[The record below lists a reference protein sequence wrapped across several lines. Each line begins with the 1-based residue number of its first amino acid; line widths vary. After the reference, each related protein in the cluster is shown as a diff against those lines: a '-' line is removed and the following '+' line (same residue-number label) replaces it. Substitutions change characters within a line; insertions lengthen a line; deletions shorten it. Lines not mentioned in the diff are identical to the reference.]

1 MKYLVTGGLGFI
13 GSNLCRHLSKNKKN
27 DILIIDNLSYAGSKT
42 SLPEL
47 KSRKNLKHIKCSI
60 LEKNKLKDIFFDF
73 QPEIIMHLA
82 AETHV
87 DRSIKN
93 PKKFIETN
101 ILGTFN
107 LLEVS
112 RIYKKINSNFLF
124 MHISTDE
131 VFGDL
136 GKSKKLFSEKT
147 SYNPSSP
154 YSASKASSDHLVR
167 AWAKTFNLDYVIT
180 NCSNNYGQFQYPEK
194 FIPRMILSA
203 LNHKNL
209 PIYGHGLQKRD
220 WLHVSDHINA
230 LEIIANKG
238 KRMNT
243 YMIGGGNQL
252 TNLHVAKKICH
263 HLNLRFKENNK
274 RKKINFLELI
284 SYVEDRP
291 GHDLSYGID
300 YSKLNKELNWYPKIS
315 FDKGLAQTID
325 WYLDNKKW
333 WLPLFNTK
341 N

>member
-1 MKYLVTGGLGFI
+1 
-13 GSNLCRHLSKNKKN
+13 
-27 DILIIDNLSYAGSKT
+27 
-42 SLPEL
+42 
-47 KSRKNLKHIKCSI
+47 
-60 LEKNKLKDIFFDF
+60 
-73 QPEIIMHLA
+73 
-82 AETHV
+82 
-87 DRSIKN
+87 
-93 PKKFIETN
+93 
-101 ILGTFN
+101 
-107 LLEVS
+107 
-112 RIYKKINSNFLF
+112 

-263 HLNLRFKENNK
+263 HLNFRFKENNK
-274 RKKINFLELI
+274 RKNINFLELI

-300 YSKLNKELNWYPKIS
+300 YSKLNKELNWSPKIS
-315 FDKGLAQTID
+315 FDKGLAHTID

-341 N
+341 S

>member
-1 MKYLVTGGLGFI
+1 
-13 GSNLCRHLSKNKKN
+13 
-27 DILIIDNLSYAGSKT
+27 
-42 SLPEL
+42 
-47 KSRKNLKHIKCSI
+47 
-60 LEKNKLKDIFFDF
+60 
-73 QPEIIMHLA
+73 
-82 AETHV
+82 
-87 DRSIKN
+87 
-93 PKKFIETN
+93 
-101 ILGTFN
+101 
-107 LLEVS
+107 
-112 RIYKKINSNFLF
+112 

-136 GKSKKLFSEKT
+136 ENQKKFSEKT
-147 SYNPSSP
+147 SYNQLALLCSKGKFKSPSWGMSQ
-154 YSASKASSDHLVR
+154 A
-167 AWAKTFNLDYVIT
+167 FNLDYIIT

-291 GHDLSYGID
+291 GHDISYGID
-300 YSKLNKELNWYPKIS
+300 YSKLNQNLIVSNSLIK
-315 FDKGLAQTID
+315 D
-325 WYLDNKKW
+325 
-333 WLPLFNTK
+333 
-341 N
+341 